1 MSQKMLNLNDI
12 INYISQL
19 PFADFNKVV
28 RQYANSQRVDVAD
41 TMNFVVVSNFEEHL
55 AKLGVNSS

>member
-1 MSQKMLNLNDI
+1 MSKKMLNLNDI

-28 RQYANSQRVDVAD
+28 RQYANS
-41 TMNFVVVSNFEEHL
+41 
-55 AKLGVNSS
+55 